1 MIEITKR
8 KNDEIKK
15 FREVFGVSIDSVTSC
30 KIFIQE
36 DCLSGRYSPEED
48 GRVISI
54 FCRDFA
60 TLVYPQQEL
69 SVDIEKIFIRRGNY
83 SVCRDIKPPIRDAII
98 KIYKDEFGYDIA
110 VVDCYGNI
118 YFIDFIHY
126 ISEGKNFLP
135 VFFEILKQEN
145 HPLVNEWWELFCE
158 QEISKIIYPEIVK
171 AVKTLGIARKA
182 KTVIEGELQSQYG
195 TQISIL
201 AEEIKRLKQEEA
213 KRAEKEIWGAF
224 LVGVELAD
232 GKLWKV
238 NNGLLEYKK
247 KIFVKH
253 IKEGNKIVDAP
264 KGKYYVDGLT
274 IKYSQD
280 ELIRAWA
287 CSWYHPNISDSGSV
301 CLGDVRSS
309 DGLLEH
315 LKRVQMLPQ
324 ILQTINLDSSYDG
337 QAKSDALD
345 DFERAPKVNSE
356 VFDLTITTD

>member
-69 SVDIEKIFIRRGNY
+69 SVDIETIFIRRGNY

-98 KIYKDEFGYDIA
+98 KIYKDEFGDDIA

-126 ISEGKNFLP
+126 KSEGKNFLP

-171 AVKTLGIARKA
+171 AVKTLGIASKA
-182 KTVIEGELQSQYG
+182 KTVIEGEIQSQYSL
-195 TQISIL
+195 QISIL
-201 AEEIKRLKQEEA
+201 EKEIEKLREEEA
-213 KRAEKEIWGAF
+213 KRAEKEIWEAF
-224 LVGVELAD
+224 LEGVNICREKGWRVDENFL
-232 GKLWKV
+232 K
-238 NNGLLEYKK
+238 YTK
-247 KIFVKH
+247 KIDVLF
-253 IKEGNKIVDAP
+253 IKGDNKIVRAP
-264 KGKYYVDGLT
+264 EGKYFVENITFSLSEEG
-274 IKYSQD
+274 IIAK
-280 ELIRAWA
+280 AKKWF
-287 CSWYHPNISDSGSV
+287 HPNISERGII
-301 CLGDVRSS
+301 CLGDIIEVEKRF
-309 DGLLEH
+309 LEK
-315 LKRVQMLPQ
+315 LKNLYILPKV
-324 ILQTINLDSSYDG
+324 LQTINLDSCYDVM
-337 QAKSDALD
+337 AKREAWEDW
-345 DFERAPKVNSE
+345 ENGEEISE
-356 VFDLTITTD
+356 VFDLAITTE